1 MKKKISL
8 FLLLAITTL
17 GYSQNSFGEIKGKI
31 LDDFD
36 NQGIPGANVYVKVGN
51 TKVGTVTDFEGRYR
65 LKPLDPGTYTL
76 NVSYVGK
83 AKTQIKNIL
92 VKPNKVNQL
101 NEIVMKDSTLI
112 DFEVITHEHKLIDP
126 EDASVFT
133 LGAKE
138 IKRSAVLRDVSKLI
152 QTAAPGV
159 SVSES
164 GEVYVRGS
172 RSDAV
177 QYFIDGVKT
186 NGISGIPGAAIQSL
200 SVYTGGVPAM
210 YGDVTGGVVVLE
222 TKSYFD
228 LLREE
233 RAKNYK

>member
-65 LKPLDPGTYTL
+65 LKPLDTGTYTL

-112 DFEVITHEHKLIDP
+112 DFEVITYEHKLIDP

-186 NGISGIPGAAIQSL
+186 TGISGIPGAAIQSL